1 MRYLSIK
8 GQKRFAGHHIRFM
21 MSKQCACVCVCVWG
35 GGGGGGGEGGEI
47 LKKKKT
53 KKYVSSALL
62 PTPKQS

>member
-21 MSKQCACVCVCVWG
+21 MSKQCACVCVCV
-35 GGGGGGGEGGEI
+35 GGGGEGGEI